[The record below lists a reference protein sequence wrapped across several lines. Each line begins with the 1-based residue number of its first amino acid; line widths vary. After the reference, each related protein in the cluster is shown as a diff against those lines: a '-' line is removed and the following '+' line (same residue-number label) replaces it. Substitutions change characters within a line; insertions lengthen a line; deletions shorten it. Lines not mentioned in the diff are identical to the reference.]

1 MRISGMATTDEELY
15 DRFLNRH
22 TQEDFRV
29 LFEKYKEGL
38 ILFLD
43 GFVHNLDDAEELMI
57 DAFAEVAAGRTIFS
71 RRSSFKTWLFSIG
84 KKLALMHLRKSK
96 RTQTVSSDEEEM
108 DIPDTDDVLP
118 ELKMLS
124 EERNRIL
131 YQAMGKMNADY
142 RRVLMLLYFD
152 NMSHEEAAKVMGKN
166 KKQVYHLVERGK
178 KELREI
184 LKKEGIGY
192 EIE

>member
-1 MRISGMATTDEELY
+1 MNLTDEELY

-22 TQEDFRV
+22 TQDDFRV

-38 ILFLD
+38 ILFLN

-57 DAFAEVAAGRTIFS
+57 DAFAEVAAGRTLFS

-84 KKLALMHLRKSK
+84 KKLALMHLRKAK
-96 RTQTVSSDEEEM
+96 RTETVSADAEEM
-108 DIPDTDDVLP
+108 DIPDSDGALP
-118 ELKMLS
+118 EMKILS

-131 YQAMGKMNADY
+131 FRAMEKIPEDY
-142 RRVLMLLYFD
+142 RRVLMLLYYED
-152 NMSHEEAAKVMGKN
+152 MSHEEVSKVMGKSR
-166 KKQVYHLVERGK
+166 KQVYHLAERGR

-184 LKKEGIGY
+184 LKKEGLGY
-192 EIE
+192 EVE